1 MVLQKLVAMM
11 VLGAGLVSAHAQ
23 KLVLIDQDGTGPGE
37 SNQMAMLAL
46 LEAPEIK
53 VLGITMV
60 SGNGWMEESTQHTLR
75 MLELTG
81 HKEIPLA
88 RGATFPLVRDVR
100 EARLSAE
107 LYGKTSWFGA
117 WGAGALPSDGPQQ
130 AATIKP
136 KSHLPFAVPPL
147 REGAPSIKAIDED
160 AVHFLIRQVH
170 LHPHQVTIY
179 AAGPM
184 TNIAMALAIDPEF
197 AGLTQGLVLMG
208 GSLNPQTEI
217 VEFATHPRHEFNFWF
232 DPEAAHRVL
241 VADWPQVDVT
251 TVDISVKT
259 MYTAEMLDRIKK
271 SSTPAAKYLA
281 AWSENRYLMWD
292 EITSCALVD
301 PSIITKETELYM
313 DVDLSHGANYGDV
326 LTWSEANKPATGV
339 RKVHVQQDL
348 DVPRFEKLFV
358 DLITHER

>member
-1 MVLQKLVAMM
+1 MP
-11 VLGAGLVSAHAQ
+11 AQ
-23 KLVLIDQDGTGPGE
+23 QPRMVLIDQDGTGPGE

-46 LEAPEIK
+46 LESPRIK

-60 SGNGWMEESTQHTLR
+60 SGNGWMEENTQHTLR

-81 HKEIPLA
+81 HSDVPLA
-88 RGATFPLVRDVR
+88 RGATFPLVRDLR
-100 EARLSAE
+100 EARLSAQ

-117 WGAGALPSDGPQQ
+117 WGAGALEGDGPTE

-136 KSHLPFAVPPL
+136 ASHLPFAVPELP
-147 REGAPSIKAIDED
+147 EGKPTLKAIDED

-197 AGLTQGLVLMG
+197 ARLTQGIVLMG
-208 GSLNPQTEI
+208 GSLNPQTTI
-217 VEFATHPRHEFNFWF
+217 AEFATHPRHEFNFWF

-241 VADWPQVDVT
+241 VADWPRVDVT

-259 MYTAEMLDRIKK
+259 MFTPAMIARIEHGT
-271 SSTPAAKYLA
+271 TPAARYLT
-281 AWSENRYLMWD
+281 AWQGTPYLMWD

-301 PSIITKETELYM
+301 PSIITRESVVYM
-313 DVDLSHGANYGDV
+313 DVDLSHGPNYGDT
-326 LTWSEANKPATGV
+326 LTWTEANKPATEV
-339 RKVHVQQDL
+339 RQVHVQEDL
-348 DVPRFEKLFV
+348 DVARFSRLFV
-358 DLITHER
+358 DIINHEK

>member
-1 MVLQKLVAMM
+1 MAFRKLATMFL
-11 VLGAGLVSAHAQ
+11 LGAGLVSAHGQ

-37 SNQMAMLAL
+37 SNQMAMMAL
-46 LEAPEIK
+46 LEAPEVK

-81 HKEIPLA
+81 HKDVALA
-88 RGATFPLVRDVR
+88 RGATFPLVRDVH
-100 EARLSAE
+100 EARLNAE

-117 WGAGALPSDGPQQ
+117 WGSGALASDGPAE
-130 AATIKP
+130 AAAIKP
-136 KSHLPFAVPPL
+136 KSHLPFEVPAL
-147 REGAPSIKAIDED
+147 KEGAPSIKPIDED

-197 AGLTQGLVLMG
+197 ASLSKALVLMG

-217 VEFATHPRHEFNFWF
+217 IEFATHPRHEFNFWF

-241 VADWPQVDVT
+241 VADWPRVDVT

-259 MYTAEMLDRIKK
+259 MYTAEMLERIKK
-271 SSTPAAKYLA
+271 SSTPAARYLA

-301 PSIITKETELYM
+301 PSIITRESELYM
-313 DVDLSHGANYGDV
+313 DVDLSHGPNYGDV
-326 LTWSEANKPATGV
+326 LTWTEANKPATEV

-348 DVPRFEKLFV
+348 DVARFQKLFV